1 MSADLIKSQDISS
14 KKKIGNMTENSVAN
28 PSVIE
33 PENTS
38 IAISQS
44 NLTFASSNPY
54 VNRSKYVLE
63 KAAREIDYETFKS
76 KDFM

>member
-54 VNRSKYVLE
+54 VN
-63 KAAREIDYETFKS
+63 KS
-76 KDFM
+76 K